1 MNFVRGLHGLD
12 SGTSRGAVATGV
24 VRWCASPPAIAPVAV
39 LASFLSAVSLG
50 LGYLWCLLDQDG
62 LCWHDGITR
71 TYVQSERRAE

>member
-1 MNFVRGLHGLD
+1 MVRQSPGD
-12 SGTSRGAVATGV
+12 
-24 VRWCASPPAIAPVAV
+24 CAVAV

-62 LCWHDGITR
+62 LCWHDRITR